1 MGDKDNDKA
10 KEEHTKPDPK
20 TGDGA
25 ILPAR
30 DQHIKSMKK
39 KT

>member
-1 MGDKDNDKA
+1 MADKDKDEA
-10 KEEHTKPDPK
+10 KEEHRKPDPK

-30 DQHIKSMKK
+30 DEHIKSMKRK
-39 KT
+39 A